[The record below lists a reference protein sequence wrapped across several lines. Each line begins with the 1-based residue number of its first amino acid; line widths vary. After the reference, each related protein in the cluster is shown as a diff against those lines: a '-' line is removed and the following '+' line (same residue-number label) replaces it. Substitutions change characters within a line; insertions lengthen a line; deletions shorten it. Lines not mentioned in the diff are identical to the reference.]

1 MRSLT
6 LGTRSSL
13 GVSSRDHARFK
24 LVARSFIVPRPC
36 ILSREFD
43 TLRGELF
50 ELFETRDGRLDA
62 RFGLELLKF
71 NLEGNSSCEFV
82 STDISHVSSFF
93 LREIIKIL
101 VTI

>member
-1 MRSLT
+1 MSF
-6 LGTRSSL
+6 
-13 GVSSRDHARFK
+13 RDHARFK
-24 LVARSFIVPRPC
+24 LVARLFIVRRPC

-71 NLEGNSSCEFV
+71 NLASGSSCEFV
-82 STDISHVSSFF
+82 STHISRVSRFF
-93 LREIIKIL
+93 FREIIMIL
-101 VTI
+101 VTT